1 MIIPKLKKIKSEKK
15 YHDLNLIDE
24 YEDPNCEDKELK
36 LIEQELDSPKV
47 WRGSM
52 NEKIK
57 MRILHLI
64 DLGARYENSS
74 ELKEII
80 DQHSKARELYE
91 NLLKSEENLT
101 NFYGSIDDKKISER
115 FDQIIEEGLNPK
127 QNKVPWLK
135 PAVGFAIA
143 AGFLIFGFNFLK
155 GSSLLDKQKT
165 IYAVYDGVDGL
176 LVGAN
181 VMINGLS
188 IGNVTELDFLSNS
201 TKILVTLKVK
211 DKLNFSSKSTASIYE
226 TGVLGGLAISID
238 PIFERES
245 IVKTG
250 DTLNSSVRPGLTE
263 LINRQIEPLSRQLQS
278 TITSVDSIFTGASN
292 VLNRQTQE
300 QIKESIN
307 VLTSAIKAINNSS
320 IIIEKTLTD
329 KNAQINNTIDNFE
342 KISSNL
348 SEVSEE
354 LNSFGLS
361 VLSIGLP
368 SFITVIN
375 FLILYIKK
383 PTDVISR
390 IVNIMLGRI
399 LIIYFL
405 PKTEK

>member
-1 MIIPKLKKIKSEKK
+1 LRLS
-15 YHDLNLIDE
+15 
-24 YEDPNCEDKELK
+24 
-36 LIEQELDSPKV
+36 
-47 WRGSM
+47 
-52 NEKIK
+52 
-57 MRILHLI
+57 
-64 DLGARYENSS
+64 
-74 ELKEII
+74 KEI
-80 DQHSKARELYE
+80 KAAFFV
-91 NLLKSEENLT
+91 LLTILL
-101 NFYGSIDDKKISER
+101 F
-115 FDQIIEEGLNPK
+115 
-127 QNKVPWLK
+127 
-135 PAVGFAIA
+135 
-143 AGFLIFGFNFLK
+143 IFGFNFLK

-307 VLTSAIKAINNSS
+307 VLTSAINAINNSS

-361 VLSIGLP
+361 NLLANLEVSVDG
-368 SFITVIN
+368 
-375 FLILYIKK
+375 
-383 PTDVISR
+383 ISS
-390 IVNIMLGRI
+390 IVNKLESDNSTIGKLI
-399 LIIYFL
+399 NEDEVYNNLNSSIESLNSLIIDIKSN
-405 PKTEK
+405 PKKYVHFSVFGRK

>member
-1 MIIPKLKKIKSEKK
+1 
-15 YHDLNLIDE
+15 
-24 YEDPNCEDKELK
+24 
-36 LIEQELDSPKV
+36 
-47 WRGSM
+47 
-52 NEKIK
+52 
-57 MRILHLI
+57 MRL
-64 DLGARYENSS
+64 S
-74 ELKEII
+74 KEI
-80 DQHSKARELYE
+80 KAAFFVLSTI
-91 NLLKSEENLT
+91 LL
-101 NFYGSIDDKKISER
+101 F
-115 FDQIIEEGLNPK
+115 
-127 QNKVPWLK
+127 
-135 PAVGFAIA
+135 
-143 AGFLIFGFNFLK
+143 IFGFNFLK

-165 IYAVYDGVDGL
+165 IYAVYDEVDGL

-188 IGNVTELDFLSNS
+188 IGNVTELDFLPNS

-300 QIKESIN
+300 EIKESIN

-329 KNAQINNTIDNFE
+329 KNTQINNTIDNFE
-342 KISSNL
+342 KISLNL

-361 VLSIGLP
+361 NLLANLEVSVDG
-368 SFITVIN
+368 
-375 FLILYIKK
+375 
-383 PTDVISR
+383 ISS
-390 IVNIMLGRI
+390 IVNKLESDNSTIGKLI
-399 LIIYFL
+399 NEDEVYNNLNSSIESLNSLIIDIKSN
-405 PKTEK
+405 PKKYVHFSVFGRK